1 MTSTLFSI
9 SLPCILFVWSW
20 LKVDKEVKRFKF
32 DRLGSILFL
41 VTCIFI
47 NVVSTVWCAAT
58 LSKMDSEFQLSEEL
72 VNVSLSGGLYV
83 FIIFSTVLGAQDLV
97 SLFQNLSRKKSDA

>member
-1 MTSTLFSI
+1 MTTTLLAI

-20 LKVDKEVKRFKF
+20 LKVDKAVKRFKA
-32 DRLGSILFL
+32 DRLGSVLFL

-58 LSKMDSEFQLSEEL
+58 LSKMDTGFQIPEQLK
-72 VNVSLSGGLYV
+72 NVSLSGGLYV
-83 FIIFSTVLGAQDLV
+83 FIIFSTVLGIQDLV
-97 SLFQNLSRKKSDA
+97 SLIQKPSRKKSNA